1 MDKNTHDR
9 ITVCNSETLKTTIWP
24 VENKYYSMIHT
35 AHTQKNLN

>member
-1 MDKNTHDR
+1 MDKNAHDS
-9 ITVCNSETLKTTIWP
+9 TVCNSETLKTTIWP